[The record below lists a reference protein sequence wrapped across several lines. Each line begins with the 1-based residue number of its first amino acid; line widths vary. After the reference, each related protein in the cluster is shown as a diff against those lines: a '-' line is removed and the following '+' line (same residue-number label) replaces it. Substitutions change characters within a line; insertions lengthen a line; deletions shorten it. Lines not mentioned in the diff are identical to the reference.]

1 MSTFV
6 TVLII
11 IAGVLAIWG
20 ARTLSLF
27 LWPYSKCLWCR
38 GKGRN
43 LGSNS
48 DRWGNCFRCGGAG
61 KKLRRGAK
69 ARP

>member
-1 MSTFV
+1 MRTAELIV
-6 TVLII
+6 IVAACVLFIW
-11 IAGVLAIWG
+11 LA
-20 ARTLSLF
+20 RSLSLRF
-27 LWPYSKCLWCR
+27 WPYGKCFWCR

-48 DRWGNCFRCGGAG
+48 DRWGDCIRCGGSG

>member
-6 TVLII
+6 TVLMVV
-11 IAGVLAIWG
+11 GGLVVVLA
-20 ARTLSLF
+20 ARQLSLY
-27 LWPYSKCLWCR
+27 LWPYAKCRWCR

-48 DRWGNCFRCGGAG
+48 DRWGNCFRCGGSG

-69 ARP
+69 ARS